1 MECGVEPPHSKGDI
15 MAITIYQLDRHRVVG
30 FAARELRRYLAQM
43 TGAAVEIVAAR
54 AYRPE
59 LPGIWLGTA
68 RFGVAADAR
77 ADTIRVAAR
86 GGHATLSGANP
97 RAVLFAAYRF
107 LEALGCRWLRPG
119 REGERVPAGVDLAA
133 AALDLRET
141 PSAAHRVI
149 CIEGSC
155 SMAHVRAMI
164 DYAAKRGFNGYQ
176 TQFFNCYTFFD
187 RWYGV
192 ERHRR
197 PVRTPFAADR
207 AFRYTARA
215 QREARRRGLL
225 LHTVG
230 HGWTCVP
237 LGLPAEKWAPYEGP
251 VPEASVQYFAE
262 IDGART
268 LHRRIPLFTQ
278 LCYGNPAVQRLVVD
292 GIVQY
297 IEAHPDEAVVHTW
310 LADGGNNHCECPR
323 CRETR
328 PADFHVRM
336 LNAVDAE
343 LTRRGLAT
351 RLVVCAYVD
360 LLWGPETERILNP
373 DRFVLLFAPITRSY
387 HHSLAETAAAEEPLP
402 PYQRNKLAFPAT
414 ARGNLRLLQTWDC
427 AFTGERLLFEYY
439 FWRMHH
445 YDPGQLRM
453 ARTLWQDVRHLEL
466 LGFSGLISAQAQ
478 RVCFPTGVSLHILGK
493 TLWDRT
499 ADFDAL
505 VDDYLADV
513 FPGDGPAVRRY
524 LEQLTA
530 ALDHEL
536 LDPADNSKPINP
548 AKRRQA
554 LQGWDAAPG
563 LVDAFLPVIARGCAD
578 PDPVTAAAWRLLR
591 HHAWYAK
598 AFADLYARVYR
609 HDERATAAFTAL
621 ADELDRRLPELH
633 HVFDT
638 YICKL
643 MCQHALAMEHL
654 PFEERA
660 VPREGAPARRKQ
672 GEAVV
677 NF

>member
-1 MECGVEPPHSKGDI
+1 MSI
-15 MAITIYQLDRHRVVG
+15 IIYQLDRHRVVG
-30 FAARELRRYLAQM
+30 FAARELRRYLGRM
-43 TGAAVEIVAAR
+43 TGAAVQIVAAKEY
-54 AYRPE
+54 APE
-59 LPGIWLGTA
+59 QPGIWLGTA
-68 RFGVAADAR
+68 RFGVAADGR
-77 ADTIRVAAR
+77 IDTIRVSAH
-86 GGHATLSGANP
+86 GGHAVLTGANP

-119 REGERVPAGVDLAA
+119 RDGERVPTGVELAQA
-133 AALDLRET
+133 TVELRET

-155 SMAHVRAMI
+155 SIAHVRAMI
-164 DYAAKRGFNGYQ
+164 DYAAKRGFNAYQ

-197 PVRTPFAADR
+197 PVRTPFASER
-207 AFRYTARA
+207 AARYTEMAKRAARA
-215 QREARRRGLL
+215 RGLM

-237 LGLPAEKWAPYEGP
+237 LGLPAEKWAPFQGE
-251 VPEASVQYFAE
+251 VPADAVPYFAE
-262 IDGART
+262 INGERK
-268 LHRRIPLFTQ
+268 LCRNIPLFTQ

-292 GIVQY
+292 AMVDY
-297 IEAHPDEAVVHTW
+297 IIAHPDEEVVHTW

-323 CRETR
+323 CRDTR
-328 PADFHVRM
+328 PTDFHVRM

-343 LTRRGLAT
+343 LTRRGLNT
-351 RLVVCAYVD
+351 RLVLCAYVD
-360 LLWGPETERILNP
+360 LLWGPETERIVNP
-373 DRFVLLFAPITRSY
+373 DRFFILFAPITRSY
-387 HHSLAETAAAEEPLP
+387 MRSLAEVSEDEPLP
-402 PYQRNKLAFPAT
+402 PFTRNRLSFPAT
-414 ARGNLRLLQTWDC
+414 PRGNLRLLQSWER
-427 AFTGERLLFEYY
+427 AFAGERVIFEYY

-445 YDPGQLRM
+445 YDPGQMRM
-453 ARTLWQDVRHLEL
+453 ARTLWEDLRHLEL
-466 LGFSGLISAQAQ
+466 LGFAGMISASIQ
-478 RVCFPTGVSLHILGK
+478 RAAFPTGLGLHLMG
-493 TLWDRT
+493 TMLWDR
-499 ADFDAL
+499 AGDFDTL
-505 VDDYLADV
+505 VNDYFTDV
-513 FPGDGPAVRRY
+513 FGPDGPAVRQY
-524 LEQLTA
+524 LEALTA

-536 LDPADNSKPINP
+536 LDPADNGKPINP

-554 LQGWDAAPG
+554 IEGWDAAPG
-563 LVDAFLPVIARGCAD
+563 IIDAFRPIIARGCAS
-578 PDPVTAAAWRLLR
+578 PDPVTAAAWRLLD
-591 HHAWYAK
+591 HHAWYAG

-609 HDERATAAFTAL
+609 HDETATAAFSTL

-643 MCQHALAMEHL
+643 MCQHALAMEGL

-660 VPREGAPARRKQ
+660 VPQEAPVRRKK